1 MLMAIED
8 FLRASHYEL
17 DLLELPGIHGLGFL
31 TPTSLKRQ
39 NPDLAQLLG
48 KLDFSP
54 TVVRYVQGVERA
66 RLELEVRQQ
75 EESREH
81 VRYVRELERARLE
94 ERREHGQRLAEESR
108 KLREERQRLSEMRH
122 ELSHAGQDVLQL
134 TRWMETLDSG
144 VSALLRS
151 RQWKVGRTAGELY
164 RRATLNGEG
173 AALDE
178 YLEGIL
184 RKFRTWR
191 MSGTEQ
197 DQDRK
202 GTAGE

>member
-17 DLLELPGIHGLGFL
+17 DLLELPGIHGLGIL

-54 TVVRYVQGVERA
+54 TVVRYVQ
-66 RLELEVRQQ
+66 
-75 EESREH
+75 
-81 VRYVRELERARLE
+81 ELERARLE

-108 KLREERQRLSEMRH
+108 KLREERQRLNEMRH